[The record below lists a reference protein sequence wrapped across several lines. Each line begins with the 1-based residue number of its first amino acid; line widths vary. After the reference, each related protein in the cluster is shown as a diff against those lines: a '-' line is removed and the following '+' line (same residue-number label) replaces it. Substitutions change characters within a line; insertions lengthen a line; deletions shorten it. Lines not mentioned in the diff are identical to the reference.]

1 MQRDNAQSTFDVKPF
16 FSFVVAGNAMDR
28 TGTKSI
34 GITMNQMNKRN
45 GARGRSSVCFFVSP
59 FFILF
64 LPRCSRRN
72 EQRTNGRVR
81 LTGKIGKRIPR
92 SECRFR
98 GPFVNRA
105 VGSAMVSARGNTL
118 IDNYLPSS
126 HPAVPASALLVLL
139 FVLRPP
145 TKLPLGY
152 PSDSFSLPFS
162 QLVARFPLTHSFN
175 SGGCRD

>member
-1 MQRDNAQSTFDVKPF
+1 MQRENAQSTFDVKPF

-28 TGTKSI
+28 SGTNSI

-45 GARGRSSVCFFVSP
+45 GARRRSSVCFFVSP

-81 LTGKIGKRIPR
+81 LTGKIGKRILR

-98 GPFVNRA
+98 EPFVNRA
-105 VGSAMVSARGNTL
+105 VGSASLGQRGHFNRQLFT
-118 IDNYLPSS
+118 IQPPSG
-126 HPAVPASALLVLL
+126 ASALLVLL

-152 PSDSFSLPFS
+152 PSD
-162 QLVARFPLTHSFN
+162 
-175 SGGCRD
+175 